1 MYNRYIP
8 QPDGSYRRRPADVPQ
23 SAPPPRPEPPRQEPP
38 RRNPDFC
45 PLPEPQGKP
54 PCQKNPPCSHQRRQ
68 ERPAPPPPPRRKP
81 PQQPP
86 QDSFLGIGNFLHQLL
101 PKDFCMEDLMV
112 VLLLLLMSGSG
123 EEDQNFALL
132 TLGLYLFLSRKYAG
146 FRRVE
151 TNPAYFLLR
160 KREYCGRMVNTLLQE
175 DST

>member
-45 PLPEPQGKP
+45 PPPEPQGKP
-54 PCQKNPPCSHQRRQ
+54 PCQKNPPCSHQRR
-68 ERPAPPPPPRRKP
+68 
-81 PQQPP
+81 
-86 QDSFLGIGNFLHQLL
+86 

-112 VLLLLLMSGSG
+112 VLLLLLMSGNG

-132 TLGLYLFLSRKYAG
+132 TLGLYLFL
-146 FRRVE
+146 
-151 TNPAYFLLR
+151 
-160 KREYCGRMVNTLLQE
+160 
-175 DST
+175 